1 MSKLSRQYLKRLFCK
16 MGIRLQVFGRP
27 LTEQKFFDAL
37 TAGAAAYPY
46 LRPDQS
52 RGLDPANINRQLT
65 EDMPIYVRRDPTQ
78 PDPGIPDDREFDKEE
93 FDLLQG
99 IAIPIPYHKTGHKYT
114 IWLWFS
120 QVEAVY
126 LTMYES
132 IASKYCKARK
142 LNLLEDGEIDPDSP
156 FFIDR
161 KGRPTIHTNMF
172 PLDFSDFA
180 RCAGIQSA
188 TSYIFRRMFSGLLL
202 AQEDMALREAE
213 EWTMGHAPTTAKTAY
228 QDALTKKLKTCR

>member
-1 MSKLSRQYLKRLFCK
+1 MRREAKIDKREFQDTLKDIERNLDHKKLFAKFTAQRKQLTEQRQDYRATYEGQKLPDPKEAIQAYMDSEETRALYTQLEQFSTSKKVLTPKQMSKLSRQYLKRLFCK

-27 LTEQKFFDAL
+27 LTKQKFFDAL

-120 QVEAVY
+120 CWR
-126 LTMYES
+126 L
-132 IASKYCKARK
+132 C
-142 LNLLEDGEIDPDSP
+142 
-156 FFIDR
+156 
-161 KGRPTIHTNMF
+161 
-172 PLDFSDFA
+172 
-180 RCAGIQSA
+180 
-188 TSYIFRRMFSGLLL
+188 TSQCMS
-202 AQEDMALREAE
+202 Q
-213 EWTMGHAPTTAKTAY
+213 
-228 QDALTKKLKTCR
+228 